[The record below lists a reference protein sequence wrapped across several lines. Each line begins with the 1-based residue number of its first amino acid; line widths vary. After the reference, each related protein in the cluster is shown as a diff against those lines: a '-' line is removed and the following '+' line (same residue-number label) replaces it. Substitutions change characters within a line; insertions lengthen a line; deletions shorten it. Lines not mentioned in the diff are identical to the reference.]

1 MPHKNKI
8 KGTYHEKKILE
19 WFESLGLPVKKVP
32 LSGSLGGEYTGDL
45 WLECGGER
53 LVVEVKY
60 RDKASIPNP
69 YRVIEDRDL
78 AVIKRRTGRP
88 QTLVIMTD
96 ETFAK
101 LLGEPNAEKESQGG

>member
-8 KGTYHEKKILE
+8 KGTFHEKKILE

-45 WLECGGER
+45 WLEYNDQR

-69 YRVIEDRDL
+69 YRVIEDRDI
-78 AVIKRRTGRP
+78 AVIKRRTGTP

-101 LLGEPNAEKESQGG
+101 LFGEPNAEEESESR

>member
-1 MPHKNKI
+1 MPSKSKRI
-8 KGTYHEKKILE
+8 GSYHEKRILE
-19 WFESLGLPVKKVP
+19 WFESIGLPVKKVP

-45 WLECGGER
+45 WLKCGGER

-78 AVIKRRTGRP
+78 AVIKRRTGTP

-101 LLGEPNAEKESQGG
+101 LFGDSNAEEESQSG